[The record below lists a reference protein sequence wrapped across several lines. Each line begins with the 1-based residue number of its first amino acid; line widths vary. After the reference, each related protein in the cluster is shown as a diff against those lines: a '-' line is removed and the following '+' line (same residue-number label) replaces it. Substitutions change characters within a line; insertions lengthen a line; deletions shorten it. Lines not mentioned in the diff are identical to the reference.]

1 MKQVDQLHTACVN
14 IKIHELASDNTCII
28 ATISRRLAVGNDE
41 SHFMK
46 KIIVYKQVIF
56 MKMFIFRIILFR
68 QQM

>member
-28 ATISRRLAVGNDE
+28 ATIRRRLAVGNDE

-46 KIIVYKQVIF
+46 KIIVYKQVY
-56 MKMFIFRIILFR
+56 L
-68 QQM
+68 

>member
-1 MKQVDQLHTACVN
+1 MKQVDHSYIYIN

-46 KIIVYKQVIF
+46 KIIVYKQVY
-56 MKMFIFRIILFR
+56 L
-68 QQM
+68 